1 MGRIRRQRV
10 AEAIRQELGH
20 MLQRELKA
28 PRIGLASIVQVE
40 VSQDFRHAKVYVS
53 VYGSAEEQEQA
64 MRALQ
69 GARGWLRREV
79 GRRLQLRYAPELA
92 FIADTS
98 IEHGAH
104 ISELLRRIRED

>member
-1 MGRIRRQRV
+1 WSAFPTRPATLTKCSPGWSTGSTRRPTASWSMWNVSSGEGWAMGRIRRQRV

-20 MLQRELKA
+20 MLQRELKD

-69 GARGWLRREV
+69 GA
-79 GRRLQLRYAPELA
+79 
-92 FIADTS
+92 
-98 IEHGAH
+98 
-104 ISELLRRIRED
+104 

>member
-1 MGRIRRQRV
+1 
-10 AEAIRQELGH
+10 
-20 MLQRELKA
+20 
-28 PRIGLASIVQVE
+28 
-40 VSQDFRHAKVYVS
+40 
-53 VYGSAEEQEQA
+53 